1 MRIRAKILAF
11 VIACSAVTLLVAGVG
26 VFTLRA
32 FDTAIEQGRLAT
44 QRALDAARLNRHVT
58 TIALESRGIYAAKD
72 TADAVKYAA
81 RLRQNLTDMNAVL
94 AAWPA
99 RLTPAEEALFAK
111 VAEGAAAFTPLRL
124 ETARLGTEVSP
135 KAAADQGFTE
145 ANRAN
150 RQAYQ
155 DSIDALVAD
164 SLSRLTA
171 IERATDSLYD
181 QRIVLLV
188 ALAIGGPL
196 ACLLI
201 GVGVGNSQIARPL
214 VGVAAAIRRLSEGD
228 HQLAAMTPRRD
239 EIGDI
244 QRSMAVFA
252 TAMRQAETLRIDG
265 DRASTDASARRRADR
280 VDLAD
285 RFQGS
290 VGGLVGTL
298 SGAAAALEE
307 TARTMA
313 RNAEHA
319 DAQSSAVMQAA
330 NATALNVQAVAAA
343 TEELAATADAIGQQV
358 AHTSAAAAGAVESA
372 RRTHARVDV
381 LAGSAARIGDVV
393 ALISNIA
400 GQTNLLALNA
410 TIEAARAG
418 EAGRGFAVVAAEVK
432 DLASQ
437 TAQATQEI
445 TAQIATI
452 QAATRETVEA
462 IAEIGTTIGSVHG
475 IAQGVAA
482 AVEEQQTATQAI
494 ARSISD
500 AAHGTQEVT
509 RTMGQV
515 RAAAAEVGTG
525 AARVLGAAAE
535 LARQTTTLD
544 GEVTGFVG
552 TIRAA

>member
-11 VIACSAVTLLVAGVG
+11 VIACSAMTLLVAGVG

-32 FDTAIEQGRLAT
+32 FDVAIEQGRLAT

-81 RLRQNLTDMNAVL
+81 RLRQNLADMNAVL

-99 RLTPAEEALFAK
+99 RITPAEEALFAK
-111 VAEGAAAFTPLRL
+111 VAEGAAVFTPLRL

-135 KAAADQGFTE
+135 KAAAEQGFTE

-155 DSIDALVAD
+155 DSIDVLVAD
-164 SLSRLTA
+164 GLSRLTA
-171 IERATDSLYD
+171 IERATDDLYD

-201 GVGVGNSQIARPL
+201 GAVIGNSQIARPL
-214 VGVAAAIRRLSEGD
+214 VGVATAIRDLSEGN
-228 HQLAAMTPRRD
+228 HHLPAMAARRD

-244 QRSMAVFA
+244 QRSMQVFA
-252 TAMRQAETLRIDG
+252 AAMREAEALRTDQ
-265 DRASTDASARRRADR
+265 DRAASDASTRRRTER

-298 SGAAAALEE
+298 SGAASAMED

-313 RNAEHA
+313 RSAERA
-319 DAQSSAVMQAA
+319 DAQSNAVMAAA
-330 NATALNVQAVAAA
+330 NTTALNVQAVAAA

-358 AHTSAAAAGAVESA
+358 AQTSSAAAGAVESA
-372 RRTHARVDV
+372 RRTHARVEI
-381 LAGSAARIGDVV
+381 LATSAARIGDVV

-432 DLASQ
+432 ELASQ

-445 TAQIATI
+445 TSQIATI
-452 QAATRETVEA
+452 QAATRETVEG
-462 IAEIGTTIGSVHG
+462 ITEIGTTIGGVHS
-475 IAQGVAA
+475 IAEGVAA
-482 AVEEQQTATQAI
+482 AVQEQRIATQAI

-500 AAHGTQEVT
+500 AALGTQDVT
-509 RTMGQV
+509 QTMAQV
-515 RAAAAEVGTG
+515 RESAAEVGIG
-525 AARVLGAAAE
+525 AARVLDAAAE
-535 LARQTTTLD
+535 LSRRTTTLD
-544 GEVTGFVG
+544 DEVTGFVG